1 MLVDV
6 SREATNTLPAS
17 SRFTGTDRT
26 ISFKVQRKGSH
37 RKMAFVCAAS
47 YKNTR
52 GEDSAHRLTKRDR
65 LFPMAAMIRYHN
77 PMSLAVTDAQ

>member
-1 MLVDV
+1 LTFHAKQ
-6 SREATNTLPAS
+6 RAPFLPAS
-17 SRFTGTDRT
+17 GAGAGRT

-52 GEDSAHRLTKRDR
+52 DEDSAHRLTKRDR
-65 LFPMAAMIRYHN
+65 LFPMAAMIRYDN

>member
-1 MLVDV
+1 LVDV
-6 SREATNTLPAS
+6 PREATSTLS
-17 SRFTGTDRT
+17 SQLPVAGAGRT

-52 GEDSAHRLTKRDR
+52 DEDSAHR
-65 LFPMAAMIRYHN
+65 ANEA
-77 PMSLAVTDAQ
+77 